1 MLLDSK
7 IATTSKPNLLREV
20 VRRPIEESWEYDKLD
35 PPFAT
40 KLYQILQARFG
51 DISSLQPVFR
61 FTLQASSELGPCCA
75 DRAWAYALANDVL
88 PKLEGNVRKLAQS
101 ISSPIPQCAL
111 REISR
116 IQEASDIVKNH
127 SFNSPNV
134 PGELSPK
141 VQLLRQ
147 KLIKYFEH
155 PTETKCIVF
164 TQKRYTAKMLFDLF
178 STLEIPYLRPGVL
191 IGVRSGDIVGM
202 NVSFRQQFLALVKF
216 RSGEI
221 NCLVSSTSPL
231 HSFTGLTS
239 RSLLL
244 Q

>member
-1 MLLDSK
+1 M
-7 IATTSKPNLLREV
+7 
-20 VRRPIEESWEYDKLD
+20 
-35 PPFAT
+35 
-40 KLYQILQARFG
+40 
-51 DISSLQPVFR
+51 FR

-75 DRAWAYALANDVL
+75 DRAWAHALADDVL

-101 ISSPIPQCAL
+101 ISPQIPECAL

-127 SFNSPNV
+127 SLNSPNG

-147 KLIKYFEH
+147 KLTKYFEH
-155 PTETKCIVF
+155 TTETKCIIF

-178 STLEIPYLRPGVL
+178 STLEIPHLRPGVL

-221 NCLVSSTSPL
+221 NCLVSNTSSLRP
-231 HSFTGLTS
+231 FTGLTS
-239 RSLLL
+239 KSLLL